1 MEKTKTTNP
10 SWDFIKVKGFTIMEA
25 LIALAL
31 TGLVSLLVFAGI
43 RYYHR
48 LFMTIQLTGH
58 IQTEI
63 NLLQQALQ
71 NDFAKAWEV
80 YYEDG
85 IMCSN
90 ESGGV
95 AYRFIEEG
103 VVRLDGFKPDTFKL
117 KYQPAELSMVTGQDR
132 LINLVSFV
140 CYNGDLQFP
149 VSAIKKYPV
158 GLITK

>member
-1 MEKTKTTNP
+1 MEKTKTTNLI
-10 SWDFIKVKGFTIMEA
+10 WILIKVKGFTIMEA
-25 LIALAL
+25 LIALVL

-48 LFMTIQLTGH
+48 LFLTIQLTGH
-58 IQTEI
+58 TQTEI

-71 NDFAKAWEV
+71 NDFANAGEV
-80 YYEDG
+80 YYEND
-85 IMCSN
+85 IMCIN
-90 ESGGV
+90 ESGIV

-103 VVRLDGFKPDTFKL
+103 IVRLNGFNPDTFKL
-117 KYQPAELSMVTGQDR
+117 KYQPVELSMVTGQDR

-149 VSAIKKYPV
+149 VSAFKEYPV
-158 GLITK
+158 GSFTK